1 MLDPIRQN
9 ARSWGVKIVFGII
22 IIVFVFWG
30 VGSFRNQN
38 GSVVGYVNDTPVNVT
53 EYRQALERATE
64 QLRSRFPDLDAEML
78 KQLGLRRQ
86 VFSQIVDAELV
97 RQKAKDTGMV
107 VSDEEVREIIK
118 STPAFQSDR
127 GGFDYELY
135 RRLLR
140 ANGLTEVSYEAGMRT
155 ELLLDKMRQV
165 ATLPAK
171 ASEQEARDHFAFARD
186 TAVVRYALFP
196 LEDFTAQ
203 ASPSEEEIAGYYEQ
217 NKARFTLPAQARIS
231 YLLFS
236 AEQMARPEQVPAE
249 EVRQYYEAHADKFQR
264 QEEVRASHILVK
276 VAKDAPQEEVDTAK
290 AKIEDIR
297 KKITGSLSFADA
309 AKKFSEGPSGPA
321 GGDLGWF
328 GRGRMVPTF
337 EQAAFALKPGQV
349 SAPVRTEFGWHI
361 IKLEER
367 REPGQIPL
375 AEVESDIRAELARD
389 TAASLVGDALDEAT
403 ELAAAGQSLAEIAKS
418 LHMVPRDSGMFSES
432 AGPAGIGLNDEAKRV
447 IFSLADGELTDTP
460 VSSGNGYIL
469 AEKAGSKPE
478 SVKPL
483 DEVRV
488 QIETLLKRDKA
499 LELSKAK
506 AQALAKQLADP
517 AAREQAAASLPELKT
532 SEPFDRKGTVPVL
545 GANQDLAKDAFVAKS
560 GEWLPGAYSSPKG
573 WYVAKLD
580 ALIPAPESEWQSQKD
595 MWVAALTQSREQELY
610 QAFIES
616 LRSEAKIEIVNPQ
629 YLE

>member
-9 ARSWGVKIVFGII
+9 ARSWGIKIVFGII
-22 IIVFVFWG
+22 ILVFIFWG
-30 VGSFRNQN
+30 VGSFRSQKS
-38 GSVVGYVNDTPVNVT
+38 SVVGYVNDTPVSVT

-64 QLRSRFPDLDAEML
+64 QLRSRFPDLNAEML

-86 VFSQIVDAELV
+86 VFSQLVDAELV
-97 RQKAKDTGMV
+97 RQKAKDMGMS
-107 VSDEEVREIIK
+107 VSDEEVRDVIK
-118 STPAFQSDR
+118 TTPAFLSDS

-140 ANGLTEVSYEAGMRT
+140 ANGMTEAGYESAMRT
-155 ELLLDKMRQV
+155 EILLDKMRQM

-186 TAVVRYALFP
+186 TAVVSYALFP

-203 ASPSEEEIAGYYEQ
+203 VNPSEEEISGYYEQ
-217 NKARFTLPAQARIS
+217 NKARFTVPAQARIS

-236 AEQMARPEQVPAE
+236 PEQMARPDQVSAE

-276 VAKDAPQEEVDTAK
+276 VAKDAPQEDVDTAK

-297 KKITGSLSFADA
+297 KKITGGLSFADA
-309 AKKFSEGPSGPA
+309 AKKFSEGPSGPT

-328 GRGRMVPTF
+328 GRGRMVPAF
-337 EQAAFALKPGQV
+337 EETAFTLKPGQV

-375 AEVESDIRAELARD
+375 SEVESDIRAELARD
-389 TAASLVGDALDEAT
+389 KAASLVGDALDEAT
-403 ELAAAGQSLAEIAKS
+403 ELAASGESLAEIAKS
-418 LHMVPRDSGMFSES
+418 LHMTPRDSGMFSQAS
-432 AGPAGIGLNDEAKRV
+432 GPAGIGLDEEAKRV

-469 AEKAGSKPE
+469 AEKAGGQPE
-478 SVKPL
+478 RIKPL

-517 AAREQAAASLPELKT
+517 SAREQAAANLPDLKA
-532 SEPFDRKGTVPVL
+532 SDPFDRQGTVPGL
-545 GANQDLAKDAFVAKS
+545 GASQDLAKDAFAAKS

-573 WYVAKLD
+573 WYVAKLNK
-580 ALIPAPESEWQSQKD
+580 LIPASESDWRSQKD
-595 MWVAALTQSREQELY
+595 MWVAALTQTREQELY

-629 YLE
+629 LLE

>member
-1 MLDPIRQN
+1 
-9 ARSWGVKIVFGII
+9 
-22 IIVFVFWG
+22 
-30 VGSFRNQN
+30 
-38 GSVVGYVNDTPVNVT
+38 
-53 EYRQALERATE
+53 
-64 QLRSRFPDLDAEML
+64 
-78 KQLGLRRQ
+78 
-86 VFSQIVDAELV
+86 
-97 RQKAKDTGMV
+97 
-107 VSDEEVREIIK
+107 
-118 STPAFQSDR
+118 
-127 GGFDYELY
+127 
-135 RRLLR
+135 
-140 ANGLTEVSYEAGMRT
+140 
-155 ELLLDKMRQV
+155 
-165 ATLPAK
+165 PAK

-186 TAVVRYALFP
+186 TAVVRYAIFP

-236 AEQMARPEQVPAE
+236 PEQMARPEQVPAE
-249 EVRQYYEAHADKFQR
+249 EVRQYYEAHADKYQR

-276 VAKDAPQEEVDTAK
+276 VANDAPQEEVDTAK

-297 KKITGSLSFADA
+297 KKVTGGLSFADA
-309 AKKFSEGPSGPA
+309 AKKYSEGPSGPT

-349 SAPVRTEFGWHI
+349 STPVRTEFGWHI

-375 AEVESDIRAELARD
+375 TEVESDIRAELARD

-403 ELAAAGQSLAEIAKS
+403 ELAAAGQSLSEIAKS
-418 LHMVPRDSGMFSES
+418 LHMAPRDSGMFSES

-469 AEKAGSKPE
+469 AEKSGSKPE

-517 AAREQAAASLPELKT
+517 ASREQAAASLPGLKT
-532 SEPFDRKGTVPVL
+532 SEPFDRKGTLPDL
-545 GANQDLAKDAFVAKS
+545 GANQDLAKDAFAAKS

-580 ALIPAPESEWQSQKD
+580 KLIPAPESEWQSQKD